1 MLLPVLV
8 LYSQVLCGW
17 LLYYTDF
24 SPVVFAVFLLLYQSA
39 GLIFGVHSRMSRFEK
54 PLLYFSTG
62 VTVSLFFAT
71 IASWIL
77 SIMVLFFHWWLLPLC
92 LVITFLFGY
101 SLLRYFVEIFLVL
114 PIYFYNK
121 ATGRE

>member
-77 SIMVLFFHWWLLPLC
+77 SIMVLFFHWWLLPASV
-92 LVITFLFGY
+92 LVSLLFGPF
-101 SLLRYFVEIFLVL
+101 LLRPVAQLLLVY
-114 PIYFYNK
+114 PIYGYNK
-121 ATGRE
+121 LLGRL